1 VYRWLP
7 RLKKLFTE
15 LAVVDVLFNPVGHVD
30 SYSKSRNLID
40 HVVVEHEGMAAW
52 LVEHGE
58 RRSRISV
65 IPNAVDC
72 RTGSVRVCPGLAYRR
87 GRGAKA
93 PSLSGFSARLAEEKA
108 PDTFVRIAARFKRR
122 LLFSS

>member
-40 HVVVEHEGMAAW
+40 MSLWNTKAW
-52 LVEHGE
+52 RHG
-58 RRSRISV
+58 SWS
-65 IPNAVDC
+65 
-72 RTGSVRVCPGLAYRR
+72 TGS
-87 GRGAKA
+87 
-93 PSLSGFSARLAEEKA
+93 EEA
-108 PDTFVRIAARFKRR
+108 GSP
-122 LLFSS
+122 